1 MSNQKYV
8 ASGVWRSVSKP
19 NASAARVD
27 KKEEKKKPLTVLGVE
42 VDKLTHDR
50 YSSRVWNINGR
61 EYSLLGVMLWATSK
75 EIATAYPE
83 DSKAARVAFASILDE
98 IETANPEGVADA
110 RRKLDNTIMEITGE
124 RMMKPVKHNNFG
136 GYLEDIDTI
145 YKADRE
151 QREALDAKFKQLKA
165 DYEAVTKAHPGIDD
179 PERLIAQGNFL
190 AAERK
195 YKADID
201 NLSQKHIESINAVR
215 NEMAEH
221 LTEFYRADPANLDEK
236 AMQFLN
242 SGIATPAELEHLAGQ
257 FKSNP
262 TMLRMIGQHA
272 KDIAEKYSN
281 ERNTDIRNEKYLK
294 PLRLSVMANG
304 LTTDVAKRDELAV
317 FNGLAAFAERGV
329 TRSEYQSAGFAAKW
343 NDIYTEA
350 VEKMRTVDR
359 LAE

>member
-8 ASGVWRSVSKP
+8 AGGVWRSVSKP

-83 DSKAARVAFASILDE
+83 DSKAARAAFASILDE

-124 RMMKPVKHNNFG
+124 RMMKPVKHINFG
-136 GYLEDIDTI
+136 GYLEDINAI

-151 QREALDAKFKQLKA
+151 QREKIDAELNQAKA
-165 DYEAVTKAHPGIDD
+165 KYKELSKTNLAPDD
-179 PERLIAQGNFL
+179 PERTIARGKLF
-190 AAERK
+190 ETEGK
-195 YKADID
+195 YRTQIEE
-201 NLSQKHIESINAVR
+201 LTLRHIESVNAVR
-215 NEMAEH
+215 NEMLEH
-221 LTEFYRADPANLDEK
+221 LTEFYRADPGKLDEK
-236 AMQFLN
+236 AIQFIN

-257 FKSNP
+257 FKANP

-272 KDIAEKYSN
+272 KKLKDKYKQHNTAE
-281 ERNTDIRNEKYLK
+281 ERKNYVKLM
-294 PLRLSVMANG
+294 RLSNVADN
-304 LTTDVAKRDELAV
+304 LTADVNKCNEISI

-329 TRSEYQSAGFAAKW
+329 TRNEYQAAGFAAKW